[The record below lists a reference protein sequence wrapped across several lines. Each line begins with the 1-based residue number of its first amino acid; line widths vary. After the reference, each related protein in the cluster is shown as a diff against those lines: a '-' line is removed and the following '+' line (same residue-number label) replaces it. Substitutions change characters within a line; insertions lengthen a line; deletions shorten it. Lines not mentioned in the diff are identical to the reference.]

1 MSNVMTV
8 KDLLDS
14 NITNEMSNFEISNMI
29 DDFIFE
35 LKEAKLGYQGE
46 ISFADR
52 QATLKES
59 AVAFFDR
66 ISNMSVG
73 ARAKI
78 KRGLGVNTDFVDMG
92 NIYYGKGYYIRE
104 SDKQIWDLCARLY
117 CLFDCREDKSMSFAK
132 QLGKVCRS
140 ETSSAK
146 FSNLL
151 STSTYDRFEYFSR
164 DFIGFA
170 RQLKSSGLVFNFS
183 ELLVDLLN
191 WNNKGS
197 RVQLKWS
204 SDFDSH
210 LNNKGE

>member
-35 LKEAKLGYQGE
+35 LKEAKSSYQGE

-52 QATLKES
+52 QIALKES
-59 AVAFFDR
+59 ADAFFER
-66 ISNMSVG
+66 IKNMSVG

-92 NIYYGKGYYIRE
+92 NIFYGKGYYIRE

-117 CLFDCREDKSMSFAK
+117 CLFDCKEDKSMSFAK